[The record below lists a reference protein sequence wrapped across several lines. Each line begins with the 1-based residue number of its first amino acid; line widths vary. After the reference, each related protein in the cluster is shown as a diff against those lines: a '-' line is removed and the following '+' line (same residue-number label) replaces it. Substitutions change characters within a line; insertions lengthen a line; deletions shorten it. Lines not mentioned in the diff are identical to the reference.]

1 MSKLFF
7 LGAGKMASAFAGG
20 LVLAEVF
27 QKAELAAFDVSPKAA
42 AEFEQ
47 KTGVRCYWGG
57 ADSLLFRGK
66 DGAEECGGA
75 LRKIVEAEFGVKSP
89 TLFDR
94 AGWHN
99 TVIDWYAEFDLVT
112 DAEFDAY
119 YDESYQI
126 GSYIMG
132 NRLSKIIE
140 WLDKYHAPAN

>member
-1 MSKLFF
+1 M
-7 LGAGKMASAFAGG
+7 
-20 LVLAEVF
+20 
-27 QKAELAAFDVSPKAA
+27 
-42 AEFEQ
+42 
-47 KTGVRCYWGG
+47 
-57 ADSLLFRGK
+57 
-66 DGAEECGGA
+66 
-75 LRKIVEAEFGVKSP
+75 KSP